1 MAAGVDDAVEYDE
14 VTARLLARAAARATD
29 EHRIQA
35 RLAKRFG
42 LGDKPASRQKL
53 YKWLADLADQHGE
66 PVLRAISIAVAQS
79 VSAERPDRYFCATV
93 KRLICEAKLASASG
107 PEDAKW

>member
-1 MAAGVDDAVEYDE
+1 MTAEVDDAVQFED
-14 VTARLLARAAARATD
+14 VKARMLARASARATD
-29 EHRIQA
+29 EHRVQA

-42 LGDKPASRQKL
+42 LGDKPLSRQKL

-79 VSAERPDRYFCATV
+79 VSADRPDRYFCATV
-93 KRLICEAKLASASG
+93 KRLICEANLASASS
-107 PEDAKW
+107 PEGSQW